1 MKILYGVPGE
11 GMGHATRTKV
21 IVTHL
26 LEKGHDVKIV
36 SSDKAFGFLSQAFPG
51 RVYEIEGLHFAF
63 KKEKVSKSGTFIL
76 NLKNLPKTLVKNFE
90 QFLFLDENFQP
101 DIIISDFESFTHFFA
116 KTHGIPFISI
126 DNMQVMDRCKL
137 DIEIEDDEKSNYRLA
152 KNIVKAKVPGAEQY
166 FISSFFE
173 AEISKENTQ
182 LVPPIIRQSI
192 QEAKV
197 EKGNH
202 ILVYQSTGAGRKLI
216 EILKKL
222 KKEQFIVYGYN
233 VEEEDEN
240 VILKK
245 FSETEFIEYFA
256 KSKAVI
262 ANGGFSFISEAI
274 YLKKPIYSFPLE
286 GQFEQY
292 MNAAYIE
299 KCGYGRHFNKMKED
313 HLKAFLYDIEI
324 FQNKLN
330 AYQQKGNEV
339 LFDKIDTYLN
349 EFEKSQK

>member
-21 IVTHL
+21 IVSHL
-26 LEKGHDVKIV
+26 IEKGHDIKIV
-36 SSDKAFGFLSQAFPG
+36 SSDRAFSFLNEAFPG
-51 RVYEIEGLHFAF
+51 KAYAIEGLHFAF
-63 KKEKVSKSGTFIL
+63 KKGKVSKSGTFTL
-76 NLKNLPKTLVKNFE
+76 NLKNLPKTLLKNSE
-90 QFLFLDENFQP
+90 QYLFLDENFSP
-101 DIIISDFESFTHFFA
+101 DIIISDFESFTFFFA
-116 KTHGIPFISI
+116 KTHNIPFISI

-137 DIEIEDDEKSNYRLA
+137 DIEISNAEKSNYRLA
-152 KNIVKAKVPGAEQY
+152 KNIVKSKVPGAEQY

-182 LVPPIIRQSI
+182 LVPPIIRHSI
-192 QEAKV
+192 QEAKI
-197 EKGNH
+197 KNGNH
-202 ILVYQSTGAGRKLI
+202 ILVYQSSGAGKKLI
-216 EILKKL
+216 DILKKL
-222 KKEQFIVYGYN
+222 NKEKFIVYGYN
-233 VEEEDEN
+233 VEEEHEN
-240 VILKK
+240 VQLKK
-245 FSETEFIEYFA
+245 FSETEFIKYFA
-256 KSKAVI
+256 TSKAVI

-313 HLKAFLYDIEI
+313 NLKAFLYDLEL
-324 FQNKLN
+324 FQNKLD

-339 LFDKIDTYLN
+339 LFDRIDTYLN

>member
-21 IVTHL
+21 IVSHL
-26 LEKGHDVKIV
+26 LEKGHDVKMV
-36 SSDKAFGFLSQAFPG
+36 SSDRAFTFLNSAFPN

-63 KKEKVSKSGTFIL
+63 KKGKVSKSGTFVL
-76 NLKNLPKTLVKNFE
+76 NLKNLPKTLIKNFE
-90 QFLFLDENFQP
+90 QYLFLDEHFRP
-101 DIIISDFESFTHFFA
+101 ELVISDFESFSYFFA

-152 KNIVKAKVPGAEQY
+152 KNIVKAKVPGAAQY

-182 LVPPIIRQSI
+182 LVPPIIRTSI

-197 EKGNH
+197 ERGNH

-216 EILKKL
+216 DILKKL
-222 KKEQFIVYGYN
+222 SNERFIVYGYN
-233 VEEEDEN
+233 IEEEHEN
-240 VILKK
+240 VQLKK
-245 FSETEFIEYFA
+245 FSETEFIQYFA
-256 KSKAVI
+256 TSKAVI

-313 HLKAFLYDIEI
+313 YLKAFLYDLAF

-330 AYQQKGNEV
+330 AYQQNGNEV
-339 LFDKIDTYLN
+339 LFEKIDTYLS
-349 EFEKSQK
+349 EFEKSIS